1 MRFNP
6 DAEDAPLLLAPGEYD
21 FEVLGAEEKTSSS
34 GNDMFVLKLR
44 AGSNG
49 NSRFLIDY
57 VLAKNTKK
65 VFGLAKACG
74 LVERILTGEILATDF
89 IGKKGRA
96 LLSIEKGKAD
106 YPDRNVVVR
115 YVPPAK

>member
-6 DAEDAPLLLAPGEYD
+6 DKEDASLLLPPGEYD
-21 FEVLGAEEKTSSS
+21 FEVLGAEERVSTT

-49 NSRFLIDY
+49 NSRFVTDY

-65 VFGLAKACG
+65 LYGVAKTCG
-74 LVERILTGEILATDF
+74 LVDRFLAGEILAADF
-89 IGKKGRA
+89 VGKKGRA
-96 LLSIEKGKAD
+96 FFTIEKGSTQ
-106 YPDRNVVVR
+106 YPEDRNVVAR
-115 YVPPAK
+115 YVKG